1 MIEEMRRREPMKE
14 SVGWCFDRVR
24 ALISVAKREM
34 RAQQKR
40 MDWAYVSNGDR
51 VAQRTSG
58 PGR

>member
-40 MDWAYVSNGDR
+40 MDWAYLSNGDW
-51 VAQRTSG
+51 VG
-58 PGR
+58 